1 MRYDELHEHP
11 DHDVTQHPP
20 IRREAEARTQSALTP
35 GAPAAVQRAG
45 MLDLQRA
52 AGNASAARL
61 VEDEDPAAA
70 VRGVVGSGGG
80 QHLDRDTRSFMESRL
95 GADFSGVRVHTDSA
109 AAASAQR
116 MSAHA
121 YTVGEDVVF
130 GQGRYDPSSDA
141 GKRTLAHELTHVVQ
155 QRSGPVSGTPMAG
168 GISVSDPS
176 DSFEQAAEH
185 SADAAMSGGAPASP
199 AAAPVQREAAP
210 EEEELQG
217 SFVQREAAPE
227 DEELQGSFVQRE
239 AAPEEEELQGSFVQR
254 QDISDEE
261 AQEEELAAE

>member
-1 MRYDELHEHP
+1 MRYDELHEHA

-199 AAAPVQREAAP
+199 AAAPLQREEAP
-210 EEEELQG
+210 EEEE
-217 SFVQREAAPE
+217 P
-227 DEELQGSFVQRE
+227 LQGSFVQRE

-254 QDISDEE
+254 QDISEEE